1 MILLD
6 GILAGI
12 LGGLVLGGNFAN
24 LRRLKVRGETTLG
37 IALLVQLML
46 PWLSRTLPGPHGL
59 YLGVWLLMMGLL
71 VVVALANRKAVGMI
85 LVAVGVI
92 LNMVVI
98 CANGAMPVNLEAI
111 AVVDPDVDVSRL
123 EFDMLHEPLTQDT
136 SMSVL
141 ADQWG
146 IGGPGWHRGVVSVGD
161 IFLVLGTGVIV
172 FCGMRATC

>member
-12 LGGLVLGGNFAN
+12 LGGLALGGNFAN
-24 LRRLKVRGETTLG
+24 LRRLKIKGEAILG

-46 PWLSRTLPGPHGL
+46 PGLSRTLPGPHEL
-59 YLGVWLLMMGLL
+59 YLVVWLMMMGML
-71 VVVALANRKAVGMI
+71 VVVALANRKSVGMI
-85 LVAVGVI
+85 LVAVGVS

-111 AVVDPDVDVSRL
+111 AAVDPDVNLSRL

-136 SMSVL
+136 SLSVL
-141 ADQWG
+141 ADQFG

-161 IFLVLGTGVIV
+161 VFLVLGTGAIV
-172 FCGMRATC
+172 FCGMRATY